1 MYRHVALRPVAV
13 AFALALCAFG
23 QADARD
29 EGYRGLYFSPQP
41 EQLEQR
47 SGVRLQ
53 GERRP
58 VPDYRVVRG
67 VFDGER
73 RYRVREDATEY
84 RRGWRA
90 PPAVIVGSGRYSGNA
105 NGWYRS
111 GAGSYFSITNYDED
125 IGYGAVERYSAPETR
140 SRVITVDRGA
150 ARRNDSAC
158 SFEAGVCVIRGR

>member
-1 MYRHVALRPVAV
+1 MYQDISLRSVAV
-13 AFALALCAFG
+13 AFTLVLSAFG
-23 QADARD
+23 YAEARD
-29 EGYRGLYFSPQP
+29 EGYRGLYDSAQ
-41 EQLEQR
+41 QDQREQR

-53 GERRP
+53 GDRQA

-73 RYRVREDATEY
+73 RYRVGQDVTGY
-84 RRGWRA
+84 HRGWRA
-90 PPAVIVGSGRYSGNA
+90 PAAVIVGSGRYSGNA

-111 GAGSYFSITNYDED
+111 GAGSTFSITNYDED
-125 IGYGAVERYSAPETR
+125 IGYGAVERYPARETR

>member
-1 MYRHVALRPVAV
+1 MVRDVSLRPIVVAIALV
-13 AFALALCAFG
+13 ASSFG
-23 QADARD
+23 SAEAGD
-29 EGYRGLYFSPQP
+29 EGYRGLYHRVQQ

-53 GERRP
+53 SDDRDVPDYRAI
-58 VPDYRVVRG
+58 PDYRVVRG

-73 RYRVREDATEY
+73 RYP
-84 RRGWRA
+84 RGWHA
-90 PPAVIVGSGRYSGNA
+90 PAAVIVGSGRYSGNA
-105 NGWYRS
+105 NGLYRS
-111 GAGSYFSITNYDED
+111 HAGSYFTITNYDED
-125 IGYGAVERYSAPETR
+125 TSYGAIERYPAESRAVR

>member
-1 MYRHVALRPVAV
+1 MVRDVSLRSVAV
-13 AFALALCAFG
+13 AIGLVVFSFG
-23 QADARD
+23 SAEAGD
-29 EGYRGLYFSPQP
+29 EGFRGLYSSAQQ
-41 EQLEQR
+41 EQREQR

-53 GERRP
+53 GRP
-58 VPDYRVVRG
+58 YVVPDYRAIPDYRVVRG

-73 RYRVREDATEY
+73 RG

-90 PPAVIVGSGRYSGNA
+90 PAAVIVGSGRYSGNA
-105 NGWYRS
+105 NGLYRS
-111 GAGSYFSITNYDED
+111 HAGSYFTITNYDED
-125 IGYGAVERYSAPETR
+125 TSYGAIERYPAESRAVR